1 MIVGIAIGGVV
12 ALLFAPQ
19 SGNKTREMVKDRWER
34 VKEVFSVDNRPAK
47 EERRQLR
54 EKAAARKDTQ
64 RAGVKIAARP
74 RKRSICEDEG
84 RSVIEVRK
92 DVVSGHSPGYGS
104 TGFPLSNM
112 VHLCFSRFQVR

>member
-1 MIVGIAIGGVV
+1 MNGTPGPGIGSFFSGMIVGIAIGGVV

-84 RSVIEVRK
+84 RSVIEVK
-92 DVVSGHSPGYGS
+92 EG
-104 TGFPLSNM
+104 M
-112 VHLCFSRFQVR
+112 